1 MSIAKAGIITTL
13 NARTSILAAANPVG
27 SRYDVNLP
35 VTRNIDLP
43 PTLISRFD
51 LLYLVLDQV
60 DEVTDRRL
68 AQHMVGLYLED
79 MPDTGGQDVLV
90 CDVIHE
96 HKHLLILRQ
105 PLKELS
111 AYITYARARIH
122 PTITEEAGEELVKCY
137 VKLRSVGADPRAAEK
152 RITATTRQLESM
164 IRLSEAHARMRF
176 SQTVELEDVQ
186 ESYRLMR
193 DAIRTSAL
201 DPTTGKIDM
210 GMLNTGTGAQQ
221 RRLRDDMRKALLD
234 MLAAGGGTRGVRWAD
249 AVTQLANQSS
259 INVDANEFRQVIAA
273 LENEG
278 LVKVVGE
285 RDRRTIRRVDGA

>member
-1 MSIAKAGIITTL
+1 M
-13 NARTSILAAANPVG
+13 N
-27 SRYDVNLP
+27 
-35 VTRNIDLP
+35 
-43 PTLISRFD
+43 
-51 LLYLVLDQV
+51 
-60 DEVTDRRL
+60 
-68 AQHMVGLYLED
+68 
-79 MPDTGGQDVLV
+79 
-90 CDVIHE
+90 
-96 HKHLLILRQ
+96 
-105 PLKELS
+105 
-111 AYITYARARIH
+111 
-122 PTITEEAGEELVKCY
+122 CY

-176 SQTVELEDVQ
+176 SSTVELEDVQ

-234 MLAAGGGTRGVRWAD
+234 MLAASGGTRGVRWAD

-259 INVDANEFRQVIAA
+259 INVDANEFKQVITA

-285 RDRRTIRRVDGA
+285 RDRRTIRRVEA